1 MTIRSLI
8 CVAVLAMGVALSAE
22 QTSMSVAGRWTP
34 RDSAKAERLFAVG
47 LSDITRAGMRIEDR
61 DDSLTITRIESD
73 DALARMQQING
84 GFEAQSVYTLDR
96 SRSTAGTKY
105 FTSRSGSATWDGRQ
119 LAIEIV
125 HASEVIGMHE
135 KAAQAV
141 RSKRDSSARQVSL
154 AQFSVR

>member
-1 MTIRSLI
+1 
-8 CVAVLAMGVALSAE
+8 MGMPLSAG

-119 LAIEIV
+119 LAIESHLP
-125 HASEVIGMHE
+125 HASRRSVYSLDNGALEVVTTVTLPNG
-135 KAAQAV
+135 AANTV
-141 RSKRDSSARQVSL
+141 VLTYDR
-154 AQFSVR
+154 